1 MVGAALGST
10 TAEPRLSRRQQEERQ
25 AAEAE
30 QRWLDGLFYQSM
42 IINHKVCMSVCMHAW
57 LDHHFRPLGPSIQ
70 NNPIQPSG
78 LPLRPRARANA
89 PRAL

>member
-10 TAEPRLSRRQQEERQ
+10 TAEPRLSRRQEEERQ

-42 IINHKVCMSVCMHAW
+42 IINHKVRMSACM
-57 LDHHFRPLGPSIQ
+57 PSSTTMATDRD
-70 NNPIQPSG
+70 QPSCYHV
-78 LPLRPRARANA
+78 RPDPSSVR
-89 PRAL
+89 